1 MQTSIREE
9 KLSEEIIDAHRT
21 RADFLKWKLLISAA
35 LGAAGLGLSK
45 DTVGK
50 DTTALLALIPLV
62 CVYVD
67 LLCTNLNQRIILIGT
82 HFAQQHGDAYECRC
96 RAAGDKGWF
105 NLEDSALYGS
115 TYAACIILFMF
126 AAGKLWKTGMANEQ
140 WLQPG
145 AVILGSITG
154 LILTRITKIKVS
166 RIREKNAP
174 FPVQHTDIQ
183 PYLRG
188 NYLNQDI
195 VRLETYLTE
204 AGTFKFNCLENGLFP
219 AVGEAEKD
227 DLSGYQYAWVRDNV
241 HIAHAHYVWGA
252 KHTALKTANA
262 LMDFFTMQQD
272 RIQRIINDP
281 SLAEDPMNRPHIRFN
296 GRTLQMLAEKWA
308 HAQNDALGYFIW
320 FYCKT
325 AGQRTSGIDDR
336 ALDTLALLI
345 LYLQKI
351 CYWEDR
357 DSGHWEEERKI
368 GASSIGAVVAGLR
381 QLITLCSDQSLYE
394 RHPLSVHGI
403 DVQFLNK
410 LEEKGVRALNQILPY
425 ESVDPDTKRRYDAA
439 LLFLIYPLEVV
450 TSDQAM
456 QILTDV
462 KSALQGEIGIRRYPN
477 DSYWYPNYRDSF
489 ALGARSTDFS
499 DNMSQRDSHR
509 KEGMEAQWCIFDSII
524 SCIHGMRVLR
534 SKGGEEEWN
543 EQIRYLNRSLGQL
556 TANKK
561 TGILDT
567 IFGWMKPRKQKEDS
581 GALCPEAYFYEKGRL
596 VPNDHVPLQWAQ
608 ANLKM
613 ALYWLNQSTLAR
625 KKTM

>member
-21 RADFLKWKLLISAA
+21 RADFLKWKLLITAA
-35 LGAAGLGLSK
+35 LGVAGLGLSK

-67 LLCTNLNQRIILIGT
+67 LLCTNLNLRIILIGT
-82 HFAQQHGDAYECRC
+82 YFAQQRGDAYECRT
-96 RAAGDKGWF
+96 RAASNKGWF
-105 NLEDSALYGS
+105 DLEDYALYGS
-115 TYAACIILFMF
+115 TYAACIILALFVTTIPDY
-126 AAGKLWKTGMANEQ
+126 WCHIPTNV
-140 WLQPG
+140 
-145 AVILGSITG
+145 VILGCVIG
-154 LILTRITKIKVS
+154 LIFTRHTQKSVASIMK
-166 RIREKNAP
+166 KNT
-174 FPVQHTDIQ
+174 PVRLQHTDLNPYIQ
-183 PYLRG
+183 E
-188 NYLNQDI
+188 NYRSEDI
-195 VRLETYLTE
+195 ASLDTYLTE
-204 AGTFKFNCLENGLFP
+204 SGTFKFNCMDNGLFP
-219 AVGEAEKD
+219 AVGQAEED
-227 DLSGYQYAWVRDNV
+227 DLSGYQHAWVRDNV
-241 HIAHAHYVWGA
+241 HIAHAHFVWGA
-252 KHTALKTANA
+252 THTALKTADA
-262 LMDFFTMQQD
+262 LMVFFATQQD
-272 RIQRIINDP
+272 RIRQVINAP
-281 SLAEDPMNRPHIRFN
+281 SLADDPMNRPHIRFN
-296 GRTLQMLAEKWA
+296 GRTQQMLEEKWA

-325 AGQRTSGIDDR
+325 AGQRTSGINDT
-336 ALDTLALLI
+336 ALETLALLVV
-345 LYLQKI
+345 YLQAI
-351 CYWEDR
+351 SYWKDR

-381 QLITLCSDQSLYE
+381 QMKTLCSDQNLYE

-410 LEEKGVRALNQILPY
+410 LEEKGVHVLDQILPY
-425 ESVDPDTKRRYDAA
+425 ESVESDMKRRYDAA
-439 LLFLIYPLEVV
+439 LLFLIYPLDVV

-477 DSYWYPNYRDSF
+477 DSYWCPNYRNF
-489 ALGARSTDFS
+489 FTLGARSTDFS
-499 DNMSQRDSHR
+499 DDISQRDSHR

-524 SCIHGMRVLR
+524 SCIHGIRALR
-534 SKGGEEEWN
+534 GEGGEEEWN

-556 TANKK
+556 TAKKK
-561 TGILDT
+561 TGVLNTIL
-567 IFGWMKPRKQKEDS
+567 GWLMPKKRKES
-581 GALCPEAYFYEKGRL
+581 SSLPLCPEAYFYENGHL

-613 ALYWLNQSTLAR
+613 ALHWLNQSTLIR